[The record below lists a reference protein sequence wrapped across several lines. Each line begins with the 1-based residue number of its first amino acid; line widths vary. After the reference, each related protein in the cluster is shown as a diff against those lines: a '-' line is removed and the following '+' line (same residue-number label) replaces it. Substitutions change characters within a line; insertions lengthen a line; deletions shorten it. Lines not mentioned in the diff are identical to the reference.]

1 MTDQS
6 SRIIVI
12 CGPTAVGK
20 SRVAVAVAQALGG
33 EIVSADSMQVYRGIP
48 IITDQPPGELLS
60 SVPHHLVAS
69 VGLHEEY
76 SAARFV
82 ADASTAIEGIT
93 ERGNL
98 PLVVG
103 GTGLYVRALTGG
115 FSFAGTDSAAREY
128 WERYVA
134 DHGSDAAREQ
144 LLELDPEAAAAIDGD
159 NPRRLVRAL
168 EAAAAGGSVAAE
180 RDRLWS
186 SQGSRPIS
194 AFVLE
199 LPRDQLYESIDR
211 RVDEM
216 LAGGAIEEVRA
227 ALAAGVSRTAAQA
240 IGLREI
246 EALLAGEGSLADAA
260 AAIKQKS
267 RNYAKRQLTWMRK
280 MPDIARIDVAGRT
293 VRETAE
299 TIIQRFHTKNDT
311 SPD

>member
-6 SRIIVI
+6 TCIIAI

-20 SRVAVAVAQALGG
+20 SLVAVAVAQALGG
-33 EIVSADSMQVYRGIP
+33 EIISADSMQVYRGLP
-48 IITDQPPGELLS
+48 IITDQPTGKLLES
-60 SVPHHLVAS
+60 APHHLVAT
-69 VGLHEEY
+69 VGLDEEY

-82 ADASTAIEGIT
+82 VDAAAAIEGIS
-93 ERGNL
+93 ERGHL

-103 GTGLYVRALTGG
+103 GTGLYIRALTGDL
-115 FSFAGTDSAAREY
+115 SFAGTDGVAREY
-128 WERYVA
+128 WESYVA
-134 DHGSDAAREQ
+134 DHGSEAARMQ
-144 LLELDPEAAAAIDGD
+144 LLKLDPEAAAAIDGE

-186 SQGSRPIS
+186 SRGSRPIC
-194 AFVLE
+194 AFVLD
-199 LPRDQLYESIDR
+199 LPREQLYESIDR

-246 EALLAGEGSLADAA
+246 EALLAGQASLADTA
-260 AAIKQKS
+260 AAIRQKS

-280 MPDIARIDVAGRT
+280 MPDVARIDVAGRT